1 MTVKPPRVIVVM
13 GVSGVGK
20 TTFGTAL
27 ALALGY
33 RFEDADAYHPP
44 ANVAKMSSGVPLDDA
59 DRQPW
64 LESLAELIARSL
76 APAAEA
82 PGLVLACS
90 ALRAR
95 YRETLRLLPGDAA
108 LVHLIAPR
116 DVLTDRLE
124 SRAGHFMKATL
135 LDSQLAALEAP
146 DDALTLDGTKTV
158 DALVSETRRALF
170 AERP

>member
-1 MTVKPPRVIVVM
+1 MTVKGPRVIVVM

-27 ALALGY
+27 AHALGY
-33 RFEDADAYHPP
+33 RFEDADAYHPA

-64 LESLAELIARSL
+64 LESLAELIAGSL
-76 APAAEA
+76 SPEAEA

-95 YRETLRLLPGDAA
+95 YRDTLRLVPRDAA
-108 LVHLIAPR
+108 LVHLVAPR
-116 DVLTDRLE
+116 DVLSERLE
-124 SRAGHFMKATL
+124 SRAGHFMKASL
-135 LDSQLAALEAP
+135 LDSQLSALEAP
-146 DDALTLDGTKTV
+146 LGALTLDATRPV
-158 DALVSETRRALF
+158 DELVRQTQLALF
-170 AERP
+170 DE